1 MNEETKTAV
10 KTSLQHPG
18 SKIAIQG
25 VMGSNHHLAA
35 TQWAG
40 PDATVIECDTFDEL
54 ITRLVNDS
62 VDFGIMAVENST
74 AGSILP
80 NYALIDKNDLHVC
93 GEHYLN
99 ISHNVMALPGQSL
112 EDIKEVHSHYMA
124 LLQCKEF
131 FAQHPHIKLVEA
143 TDTALAAKEI
153 AEKQQQ
159 GIAALAPVLASEL
172 YDLEILAGDVQS
184 ISKNA
189 TRFVLVSKTRIFE
202 PDVTIN
208 KASLKFELDHKRG
221 SLATALNVM
230 SDCNL
235 SLTKI
240 QSLPIIETPWR
251 YSFFVDVV
259 FEQTEDFDKAVA
271 MLEIMAKHF
280 KVIGTY
286 NDKKIRS

>member
-1 MNEETKTAV
+1 MNEQTKAEV
-10 KTSLQHPG
+10 KTITHPG

-25 VMGSNHHLAA
+25 VLGSNHHLAA
-35 TQWAG
+35 VEWAG
-40 PDATVIECDTFDEL
+40 ADATVVECNTFDEL
-54 ITRLVNDS
+54 IERLVNDT

-99 ISHNVMALPGQSL
+99 ISHNLMALPGQSI
-112 EDIKEVHSHYMA
+112 DQIKEVHSHYMA

-131 FAQHPHIKLVEA
+131 FSKHPHIKLVEA
-143 TDTALAAKEI
+143 NDTALAAKEI
-153 AEKQQQ
+153 VFNNLT
-159 GIAALAPVLASEL
+159 GIAALAPQLSAELYNLEVLA
-172 YDLEILAGDVQS
+172 ADVQS

-189 TRFVLVSKTRIFE
+189 TRFLLVSKTKLFE
-202 PDVTIN
+202 PNVEIN

-259 FEQTEDFDKAVA
+259 FEQEQDFEKAVA
-271 MLEIMAKHF
+271 MLQIMAKHF

-286 NDKKIRS
+286 NDKKISS

>member
-1 MNEETKTAV
+1 MNEETKTV
-10 KTSLQHPG
+10 QDSITHPG
-18 SKIAIQG
+18 AKIAIQG
-25 VMGSNHHLAA
+25 VRGSNHHLAA

-40 PDATVIECDTFDEL
+40 PEASVVECETFDSL
-54 ITRLVNDS
+54 IAKLVAEE

-80 NYALIDKNDLHVC
+80 NYALIDTNDLHVC

-99 ISHNVMALPGQSL
+99 ISHNLLALEGQDIS
-112 EDIKEVHSHYMA
+112 EIKEVHSHYMA
-124 LLQCKEF
+124 LLQCKAF
-131 FAQHPHIKLVEA
+131 FSQHPHIKLVEA
-143 TDTALAAKEI
+143 SDTALAAKEI
-153 AEKQQQ
+153 ADGQLK
-159 GIAALAPVLASEL
+159 GIAALAPELAASLYSLNVLAP
-172 YDLEILAGDVQS
+172 DVQS

-189 TRFVLVSKTRIFE
+189 TRFVMVSKTKVQE
-202 PDVTIN
+202 PGVAIN

-259 FEQTEDFDKAVA
+259 FESLADFEKATA
-271 MLEIMAKHF
+271 MLGIMAKHF
-280 KVIGTY
+280 KVLGTY
-286 NDKKIRS
+286 NDKKINL

>member
-1 MNEETKTAV
+1 
-10 KTSLQHPG
+10 
-18 SKIAIQG
+18 
-25 VMGSNHHLAA
+25 MGSNHHLAA

>member
-1 MNEETKTAV
+1 MNEETKIAPP
-10 KTSLQHPG
+10 HPISRPD

-25 VMGSNHHLAA
+25 VLGSNHHLAA

-40 PDATVIECDTFDEL
+40 PNASVVECTTFDEL
-54 ITRLVNDS
+54 IARLVADE

-99 ISHNVMALPGQSL
+99 ISHNLLALPGQRIA
-112 EDIKEVHSHYMA
+112 DIKEVHSHYMA
-124 LLQCKEF
+124 LLQCKDYF
-131 FAQHPHIKLVEA
+131 SQHPHIKLVEA
-143 TDTALAAKEI
+143 SDTALAAKEI
-153 AEKQQQ
+153 SETNCQ
-159 GIAALAPVLASEL
+159 GIAALAPTLSASLYGLEVLA
-172 YDLEILAGDVQS
+172 ADVQS
-184 ISKNA
+184 IAKNA
-189 TRFVLVSKTRIFE
+189 TRFVLVSKMRVEE
-202 PDVTIN
+202 PGVEIN

-259 FEQTEDFDKAVA
+259 FDEPADFQKAVA

-286 NDKKIRS
+286 NDKKISL

>member
-1 MNEETKTAV
+1 MTIT
-10 KTSLQHPG
+10 HPG

-25 VMGSNHHLAA
+25 VKGSNHHLAA
-35 TQWAG
+35 MQWAG
-40 PDATVIECDTFDEL
+40 PDASVIECETFDEL
-54 ITRLVNDS
+54 IAKLVDET
-62 VDFGIMAVENST
+62 VDFGIMALENST

-80 NYALIDKNDLHVC
+80 NYALIDKNELHVC

-99 ISHNVMALPGQSL
+99 ISHNLMALPGQQINEL
-112 EDIKEVHSHYMA
+112 KEVHSHYMA
-124 LLQCKEF
+124 LLQCKEY
-131 FAQHPHIKLVEA
+131 FAEHPHLKLVEA
-143 TDTALAAKEI
+143 SDTALAAKDI
-153 AEKQQQ
+153 AEKNLQ
-159 GIAALAPVLASEL
+159 GIAALAPVTSAEL
-172 YDLEILAGDVQS
+172 YGLEILAADVQS
-184 ISKNA
+184 IEKNA
-189 TRFVLVSKTRIFE
+189 TRFVLVSKTRLFE
-202 PDVTIN
+202 PDVQIN

-230 SDCNL
+230 SDCSL

-259 FEQTEDFDKAVA
+259 FQELEDFEKAVA

-286 NDKKIRS
+286 NDKKISP